1 LYNNEGTAVSFQER
15 PFEIALTTGRSTTT
29 SATAAITSTDAI
41 YFYQRKNKTRFPV
54 AITVTAIILDKNIVG
69 TIEVFRDITKEI
81 ELDNVKAEDQKKIE
95 MAEAKDEATLASIGS
110 GIIAGDEQGH
120 VVAMSR
126 MAEKMLGWQLK
137 EIKGGDLHE
146 IVPVTDESGNRVL
159 KDKNG
164 ARQESADYH
173 NVVVFGRQAETV
185 AQYMKKGSSI
195 LVEGRMQTR
204 SWDDKTSGEKK
215 YRTEIV
221 ADRTQF
227 GPKGGASSGAGT
239 SSAGSKMPVAES
251 QEVDAIE
258 YPEEDINPE
267 DIPF

>member
-1 LYNNEGTAVSFQER
+1 MYLNKAIVIGN
-15 PFEIALTTGRSTTT
+15 LTRDPELRSL
-29 SATAAITSTDAI
+29 
-41 YFYQRKNKTRFPV
+41 P
-54 AITVTAIILDKNIVG
+54 
-69 TIEVFRDITKEI
+69 
-81 ELDNVKAEDQKKIE
+81 
-95 MAEAKDEATLASIGS
+95 S
-110 GIIAGDEQGH
+110 GIKVCTFSLA
-120 VVAMSR
+120 
-126 MAEKMLGWQLK
+126 
-137 EIKGGDLHE
+137 
-146 IVPVTDESGNRVL
+146 TNRVW

-204 SWDDKTSGEKK
+204 SWDDKNSGEKK

-227 GPKGGASSGAGT
+227 GPKGSGASGGETNSV
-239 SSAGSKMPVAES
+239 GSKAPAAES